1 MWFVENCK
9 NKASLSLK
17 VKKKIFEQ
25 QSKFQKISFYETEYF
40 GKLLTL
46 DDVIMLSEK
55 DEFVYHEMIVHMPM
69 CVHGNPERV
78 LIIGGGDGGVVREI
92 LKHDT
97 IKEVILCE
105 IDEQVVRLCQ
115 RYLPITTEKLTDPRV
130 KLVFEDGAKFI
141 NNYENY
147 FDLIITDSTDPVGP
161 GTVLFQKDYYR
172 YIKKALKTNGMMTCQ
187 SESPWF
193 YDDVL
198 RDMTNHMC
206 KIFNHVETYIAMIP
220 LYLPGLWT
228 MTFTSDHYSLKDFD
242 RNKSETISELCKYYN
257 PDIHSAALAKP
268 NFLQNIVNNK

>member
-1 MWFVENCK
+1 MWFVENCE
-9 NKASLSLK
+9 NKASLGLK
-17 VKKKIFEQ
+17 IKKKILEQ
-25 QSKFQKISFYETEYF
+25 QSKFQKISFYETEFF

-55 DEFVYHEMIVHMPM
+55 DEFVYHEMIVHMPL
-69 CVHGNPERV
+69 CVHENPERV
-78 LIIGGGDGGVVREI
+78 LVIGGGDGGTVREI
-92 LKHDT
+92 LKYDT

-115 RYLPITTEKLTDPRV
+115 QYLPITAEKLTDPRV

-141 NNYENY
+141 KNYENY
-147 FDLIITDSTDPVGP
+147 FDLIITDSTDPIGP
-161 GTVLFQKDYYR
+161 GKILFQEDYYR
-172 YIKKALKTNGMMTCQ
+172 SIKKALKTNGMMTCQ

-206 KIFNHVETYIAMIP
+206 NIFNHVETYIAMIP

-257 PDIHSAALAKP
+257 PAIHSAALAKP